1 MNILKQEG
9 IIMEHVKFVN
19 MVTEAICK
27 LEAQGELSKED
38 IGSGCHYRMNKGDKT
53 LCCIVGHMMPDDT
66 NRYHA
71 DIRYVGDSC
80 ISTLYEKDFYLTKKF
95 TKDQIC
101 VLD

>member
-66 NRYHA
+66 TRYHA
-71 DIRYVGDSC
+71 DIRYVGDSG
-80 ISTLYEKDFYLTKKF
+80 ISTLYEKDFYWTKKF